1 MFSFPLKSEFHLYDV
16 TLLLLF
22 QVIPYI
28 ASHFRRDKIWLRRTK
43 PNKRNYQV
51 VIAVDDSRSMSEG
64 KCGKVAIEALVTVC
78 RAMSQL
84 EVGQFAVAS
93 FGKKGNVRV
102 LHDFDQI
109 FNTNLY
115 YL

>member
-1 MFSFPLKSEFHLYDV
+1 
-16 TLLLLF
+16 
-22 QVIPYI
+22 
-28 ASHFRRDKIWLRRTK
+28 
-43 PNKRNYQV
+43 
-51 VIAVDDSRSMSEG
+51 MSEG

-93 FGKKGNVRV
+93 FGKKGNVRI

-109 FNTNLY
+109 FSSEAGVNVSRRT
-115 YL
+115 